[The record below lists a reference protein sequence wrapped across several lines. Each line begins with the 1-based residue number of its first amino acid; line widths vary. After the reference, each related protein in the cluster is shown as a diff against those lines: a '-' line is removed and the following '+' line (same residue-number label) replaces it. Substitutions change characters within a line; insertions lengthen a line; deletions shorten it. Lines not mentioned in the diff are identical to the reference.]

1 MYFKALPKMFYP
13 YGDTK
18 TVVPDIF
25 RRVHLDKYFQNRLH
39 LQEYYISDQESPEI
53 VADKFYGSSK
63 YHWLVII
70 ANNIV
75 DVKREWPLSNNS
87 LVAYCDEKYGE
98 GNRTAVH
105 HYVMTE
111 DKTVIVDWDATLV
124 ANGSYQAVT
133 NLEYETGL
141 NDAKRQILLL
151 HKQFLRDITA
161 QYLRLVK

>member
-87 LVAYCDEKYGE
+87 LVAYCDDKYGE
-98 GNRTAVH
+98 DNRTDVH

-111 DKTVIVDWDATLV
+111 NKTVIVDWDATLV
-124 ANGSYQAVT
+124 ANGTYQAVT
-133 NLEYETGL
+133 NLDYETDL
-141 NDAKRQILLL
+141 NDGKRQILLL

>member
-1 MYFKALPKMFYP
+1 
-13 YGDTK
+13 
-18 TVVPDIF
+18 
-25 RRVHLDKYFQNRLH
+25 
-39 LQEYYISDQESPEI
+39 
-53 VADKFYGSSK
+53 
-63 YHWLVII
+63 
-70 ANNIV
+70 
-75 DVKREWPLSNNS
+75 

>member
-1 MYFKALPKMFYP
+1 MFYP

>member
-87 LVAYCDEKYGE
+87 LVAYCDDKYGE
-98 GNRTAVH
+98 DNRTDVH

>member
-87 LVAYCDEKYGE
+87 LVAYCDDKYGE
-98 GNRTAVH
+98 ENRTDVH

-124 ANGSYQAVT
+124 ANGTYQAVT
-133 NLEYETGL
+133 NLDYETDL
-141 NDAKRQILLL
+141 NNNKRQILLL

>member
-13 YGDTK
+13 YGNTK
-18 TVVPDIF
+18 TLVPDIF

-87 LVAYCDEKYGE
+87 LVAYCDDKYGE
-98 GNRTAVH
+98 ENRTDVH

-124 ANGSYQAVT
+124 ANGTYQAVT
-133 NLEYETGL
+133 NLDYETDL
-141 NDAKRQILLL
+141 NNNKRQILLL

>member
-13 YGDTK
+13 YGNTK
-18 TVVPDIF
+18 TLVPDIF

-39 LQEYYISDQESPEI
+39 LQEYYINDQESPEI

>member
-13 YGDTK
+13 YGNTK
-18 TVVPDIF
+18 TLVPDIF

-39 LQEYYISDQESPEI
+39 LQEYYINDHESPEI

>member
-1 MYFKALPKMFYP
+1 MFYP

-87 LVAYCDEKYGE
+87 LVAYCDDKYGE
-98 GNRTAVH
+98 ENRTDVH

-124 ANGSYQAVT
+124 ANGTYQAVT
-133 NLEYETGL
+133 NLDYETDL
-141 NDAKRQILLL
+141 NNNKRQILLL

>member
-39 LQEYYISDQESPEI
+39 LQEYYISDAESPEI

-75 DVKREWPLSNNS
+75 DVKREWPLSSNA
-87 LVAYCDEKYGE
+87 LIAYCDDKYGTD
-98 GNRTAVH
+98 NRTDVH

-111 DKTVIVDWDATLV
+111 DATVIVDWDATLV

-133 NLEYETGL
+133 NLDYETDL

>member
-1 MYFKALPKMFYP
+1 MFYP

-133 NLEYETGL
+133 NLEYETDL

>member
-1 MYFKALPKMFYP
+1 MYFKALPKIYYP
-13 YGDTK
+13 YGDTQ
-18 TVVPDIF
+18 TIVPDIF

-39 LQEYYISDQESPEI
+39 LQSYYINDHESPEI
-53 VADKFYGSSK
+53 VSDKFYGSGK

-75 DVKREWPLSNNS
+75 DVKREWPLSSNS
-87 LVAYCDEKYGE
+87 LIAYCDDKYGE
-98 GNRTAVH
+98 GNRTDVH

-111 DKTVIVDWDATLV
+111 DRTVIVDWDASKVTS
-124 ANGSYQAVT
+124 GDYESVT
-133 NLEYETGL
+133 NLEYETDL
-141 NDAKRQILLL
+141 NDSKRQIFLL